1 MFSLI
6 ARRIKR
12 FGDHLGKKERDN
24 VSFNGF
30 TGYGLA
36 DFGTYYEVYALT
48 PVPEPSTWAAAA
60 LALGVIVWTQRRRF
74 ARRTVLMPVA

>member
-1 MFSLI
+1 MIQFAGVGTHTLGALFQIISWEGTAGSANGSDRLLFAGTSTSFSGLYLQS
-6 ARRIKR
+6 
-12 FGDHLGKKERDN
+12 D

-48 PVPEPSTWAAAA
+48 PVP
-60 LALGVIVWTQRRRF
+60 
-74 ARRTVLMPVA
+74 